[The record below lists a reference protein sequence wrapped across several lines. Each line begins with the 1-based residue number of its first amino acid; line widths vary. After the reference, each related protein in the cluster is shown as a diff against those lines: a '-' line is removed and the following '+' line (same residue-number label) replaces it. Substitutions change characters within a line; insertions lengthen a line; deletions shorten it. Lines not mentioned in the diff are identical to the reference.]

1 MNLPADLKYAA
12 THEWARLEDG
22 LVVVGI
28 SDPAQD
34 MLGDVVFAEVAV
46 GAVLQAGDVAGNV
59 ESVKAASDIHAPVAG
74 EIVAFNEAVSA
85 DPGQIN
91 SDPYGTW
98 LFKLR
103 PQDPAALAQLL
114 SADAYRGVVDA
125 A

>member
-34 MLGDVVFAEVAV
+34 MLGDVVFAEVSV
-46 GAVLQAGDVAGNV
+46 GAVVQAGDVAGNV
-59 ESVKAASDIHAPVAG
+59 ESVKAASDVHAPVAG
-74 EIVAFNEAVSA
+74 EIVAFNAAVGD
-85 DPGQIN
+85 DPGLLN

-98 LFKLR
+98 LFKVR
-103 PQDPAALAQLL
+103 PVDAAALDGLL
-114 SADAYRGVVDA
+114 SADGYRGVVDA

>member
-1 MNLPADLKYAA
+1 MNLPDDLKYAA
-12 THEWARLEDG
+12 THEWSRLEDG

-34 MLGDVVFAEVAV
+34 MLGDVVFAQVSV
-46 GAVLQAGDVAGNV
+46 GANLQAGDVAGNL

-74 EIVAFNEAVSA
+74 EIVAMNESLAD

-91 SDPYGTW
+91 TDPYGTW
-98 LFKLR
+98 IFKLR
-103 PQDPAALAQLL
+103 PLDATAVAGLL
-114 SADAYRGVVDA
+114 SAQDYQGVVDA